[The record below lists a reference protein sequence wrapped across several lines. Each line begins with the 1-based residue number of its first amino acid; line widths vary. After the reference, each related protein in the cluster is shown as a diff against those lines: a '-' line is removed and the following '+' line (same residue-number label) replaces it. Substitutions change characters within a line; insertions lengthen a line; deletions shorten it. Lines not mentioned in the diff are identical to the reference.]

1 MLNEVKYILLWGI
14 EWIACTLIFCMKGE
28 KEVKHIIKDVLMN
41 YFTEIRSLVIEEE
54 LHINSWHTDLHY
66 KIMVNGKRYSARFMN
81 SNRII
86 NPAFGALSNE
96 QLKEQVRFTY
106 YLRGHGIPFMQINK
120 NTSGE
125 SFTLVTWND
134 EQYRFVLSNW
144 IEGEHLTHC
153 TESIAESFGKKAR
166 KIHDISSTFQSSI
179 FQKKSHL
186 DGYAQ
191 FIDMLESKVSA
202 CKELRE
208 YINLATYHID
218 CAYTSNLQFIVQTDL
233 NPLNVL
239 WDSSQCVKGIVDFE
253 SIGYVDRIEGLAFL
267 IKWYS
272 RTEGIQSHEVCSS
285 VASSFLE
292 GYTVHNIV
300 TPNDYKRLSSLLWL
314 SGSLNWNFVKKTLS
328 VLEDAR
334 QLEEHLKVYRVR
346 GERLSS
352 LLICR

>member
-1 MLNEVKYILLWGI
+1 
-14 EWIACTLIFCMKGE
+14 
-28 KEVKHIIKDVLMN
+28 MN
-41 YFTEIRSLVIEEE
+41 YFKEIHSIAVEEE
-54 LHINSWHTDLHY
+54 LHKDSWNTDLHY

-81 SNRII
+81 SARTI
-86 NPAFGALSNE
+86 NPAFGMLSNE
-96 QLKEQVRFTY
+96 QLKEQVRYTY
-106 YLRGHGIPFMQINK
+106 YLREQGIHFMQINK
-120 NTSGE
+120 NRAGE
-125 SFTLVTWND
+125 LFTFVTWND

-144 IEGEHLTHC
+144 IEGEHITHC
-153 TESIAESFGKKAR
+153 TENIAEAFGTEAR

-191 FIDMLESKVSA
+191 FINMLESKVSA
-202 CKELRE
+202 CKALRE
-208 YINLATYHID
+208 YIDLAKYHIE
-218 CAYTSNLQFIVQTDL
+218 CAHTSDLEFIVQTDL

-239 WDSSQCVKGIVDFE
+239 WDSSQQVKGIVDFE
-253 SIGYVDRIEGLAFL
+253 SISYVDRIEGLAFL

-272 RTEGIQSHEVCSS
+272 RTKGIHSHEVCAR

-292 GYTVHNIV
+292 GYKANNIL
-300 TPNDYKRLSSLLWL
+300 TLNDYKRLSSLLWL

-328 VLEDAR
+328 VISDER
-334 QLEEHLKVYRVR
+334 ELEEHLEAYRVR